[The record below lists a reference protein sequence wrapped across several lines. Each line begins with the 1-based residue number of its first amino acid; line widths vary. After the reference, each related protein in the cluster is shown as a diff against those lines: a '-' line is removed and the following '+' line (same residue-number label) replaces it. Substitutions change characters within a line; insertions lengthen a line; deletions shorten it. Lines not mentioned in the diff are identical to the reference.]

1 MTTKNSIKGLKYVCL
16 QPMSAKT
23 AAEKEQYRQA
33 YADLLVKLDGLVPG
47 ELVSYRCWTGPNNY
61 SFSGEYTEKLT
72 EIFGH
77 TPTAEELVMYMS
89 NGLEHHGAL
98 CSIYKNTFSIN
109 VYHTANECFLS
120 ILAAHSKGV
129 KNHG

>member
-1 MTTKNSIKGLKYVCL
+1 MTNKNYLRGLKYVCL
-16 QPMSAKT
+16 QPMSAK
-23 AAEKEQYRQA
+23 AEAEKEQYRQT

-47 ELVSYRCWTGPNNY
+47 ELVSYTSWTGHNIY

-77 TPTAEELVMYMS
+77 APTAEELVMYMC

-109 VYHTANECFLS
+109 VYHTADECFLS

-129 KNHG
+129 KNHV